1 MADQKLENLLNI
13 SLQATKEE
21 REKSEELGI
30 GYDPEQN
37 TWELIVRYTGSLDG
51 LRIRYPQIRIRELLN
66 QYAVLIVPET
76 LVDAVSQETVIEYVE
91 KPKQL
96 YFELQA
102 GKAASCINAVQQGM
116 NNPFGLFGKGTIVAV
131 IDTGIRAESMEFRN
145 ADGSTRI
152 LNIWDQTTGT
162 EYDRSQIDEALQ
174 NETKDT
180 AGIPGADVLGHGTQ
194 VAAIACGSSG
204 VAAQADILVVKLGLA
219 AKNGFPRTTQLM
231 EALDYEVRKAIDYG
245 KPLAVNISFGN
256 NYGDHTG
263 SSLLENFINDIAD
276 SWKCSICIGSGNEG
290 LGAVHTGGTLTEDME
305 ETVELAVSSYETGLS
320 IQIWK
325 DYWDDIAVEIIAPS
339 GRNLGRIQENSRVSR
354 IRYEDMELLT
364 YFGEPSPFRI
374 RQEIYI
380 DMIPQTVY
388 IQSGLWKFRLIP
400 RSIRNGRYDM
410 WLPAQG
416 ALNFGTGFTSPDSAS
431 TFTIPSAA
439 AKAVTVGAYDAGTG
453 SAAPFSGRGYIVE
466 IGGSLMVKPELAAPG
481 VNVLVPSVS
490 GMARVNGTSYATP
503 FVTGSAA
510 LLMEWGIVRGNDAFL
525 YGEKLKA
532 YLIKGAEPLA
542 GAAVPDTQTGWGR
555 LCLKNSLPQA

>member
-76 LVDAVSQETVIEYVE
+76 LVDAVSQETVIEYLE

-194 VAAIACGSSG
+194 VAVIACGSSG
-204 VAAQADILVVKLGLA
+204 VAAQADILVVKLELA

-231 EALDYEVRKAIDYG
+231 EALDYVVRKAIDYG

-290 LGAVHTGGTLTEDME
+290 LGAVHTGGTLTEDTE

-388 IQSGLWKFRLIP
+388 IQSGLWKLRLIP

-490 GMARVNGTSYATP
+490 GMARVSGTSYATP

>member
-51 LRIRYPQIRIRELLN
+51 LRTRYPQIRIRELLN

-231 EALDYEVRKAIDYG
+231 EALDYVVRKAIDYG

-388 IQSGLWKFRLIP
+388 IQSGLWKLRLIP

-410 WLPAQG
+410 WLPTQG

-490 GMARVNGTSYATP
+490 GMARVSGTSYATP

-555 LCLKNSLPQA
+555 LCLKNSLSQA